1 MVSGWMGTPGPSSPY
16 SSGSLHQV
24 LYLVVS
30 VRAVCGGEITL
41 TTDMLTTDV
50 PLTTHEPSYLF
61 ASPGR
66 SSHMPGSFPE
76 KVSSLSLKCKQP
88 RRNGITVEKNSLHV

>member
-1 MVSGWMGTPGPSSPY
+1 M
-16 SSGSLHQV
+16 L
-24 LYLVVS
+24 S
-30 VRAVCGGEITL
+30 VPAVCGGNVTL

-50 PLTTHEPSYLF
+50 PLATDEPVYLF

-66 SSHMPGSFPE
+66 SSYGPGSFPE

-88 RRNGITVEKNSLHV
+88 IRNGITVEKKSLHV